1 MHPKK
6 NKTNFR
12 AKARTQ
18 KNSALWQVPDAC
30 AHLYHPKSERK
41 RLYPDSMGSARSKLE
56 GVHSKLA
63 EKLELILVISIQL
76 LDFIGCKKRK
86 KKKKKTRDKKHFA
99 SQASVSQ
106 AGVVS
111 FDQIF

>member
-1 MHPKK
+1 
-6 NKTNFR
+6 
-12 AKARTQ
+12 
-18 KNSALWQVPDAC
+18 
-30 AHLYHPKSERK
+30 
-41 RLYPDSMGSARSKLE
+41 MGSARSKLE

-86 KKKKKTRDKKHFA
+86 KKKKKTGDKKHFA